1 MRSSY
6 TSWFDDAPIGAIVIG
21 AGAVLIIGGG
31 IGLWAYGEFK
41 EPDAGTIT
49 EMEYE
54 PEYWDSGV
62 ECLPGANG
70 QVQCLPYNDYYA
82 PSWCVWYEDAEG
94 NEGDACISQQEYES
108 LHVGDH
114 FEK

>member
-1 MRSSY
+1 MRSYHASRL
-6 TSWFDDAPIGAIVIG
+6 DDAPIAAIAIG
-21 AGAVLIIGGG
+21 VGAVLIIGGV
-31 IGLWAYGEFK
+31 IGVWVYGEVN

-54 PEYWDSGV
+54 PAYTETGVSCTTSNGRTTCTPWTEYNPATW
-62 ECLPGANG
+62 CL
-70 QVQCLPYNDYYA
+70 
-82 PSWCVWYEDAEG
+82 WYEDAEG